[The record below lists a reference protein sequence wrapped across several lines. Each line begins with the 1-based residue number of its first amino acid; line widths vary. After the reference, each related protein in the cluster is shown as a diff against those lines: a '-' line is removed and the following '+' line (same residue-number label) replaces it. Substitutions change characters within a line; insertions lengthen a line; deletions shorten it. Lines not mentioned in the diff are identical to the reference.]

1 MSTLVTTTAQ
11 IGTIKDAAGNANA
24 MTIDSGGRPV
34 LAGQACVAVQCTN
47 TGKFGEDH
55 SNTVYDIS
63 YKAPLPTFT
72 SATTTT
78 QINRGGM
85 TLTFPSYAGGNYAKI
100 VVPVTGVY
108 EYHFYGAARNHVMSD
123 WWTHGLE
130 VNNETASGSSS
141 LTHNLWNFQLNNSSD
156 QNDDEYI
163 SVNHCGIIALDAN
176 DYVVPFVQSVQNVN
190 FDITNNKHGFILRQI

>member
-1 MSTLVTTTAQ
+1 MSTLKV
-11 IGTIKDAAGNANA
+11 GTIQDHANSNTA
-24 MTIDSGGRPV
+24 IEIDSGGRPIFT
-34 LAGQACVAVQCTN
+34 GQACVAVQCTN
-47 TGKFGEDH
+47 TGKFGTDH
-55 SNTVYDIS
+55 SNTVYDIT

-108 EYHFYGAARNHVMSD
+108 EYHFYGASRNHVMND

-130 VNNETASGSSS
+130 VNNETAASGGD
-141 LTHNLWNFQLNNSSD
+141 LDHNLWNWQLNNTSD
-156 QNDDEYI
+156 QNDDEYV
-163 SVNHCGIIALDAN
+163 SVNHCGIIALNAN
-176 DYVVPFVQSVQNVN
+176 DYVVPFVQSVQNIN
-190 FDITNNKHGFILRQI
+190 FDVTNNKHGFLFRQI

>member
-1 MSTLVTTTAQ
+1 MSTLKV
-11 IGTIKDAAGNANA
+11 GTIQDHANSITA
-24 MTIDSGGRPV
+24 ISIDSGGRP
-34 LAGQACVAVQCTN
+34 LLSGQPCVAVQCTN

-55 SNTVYDIS
+55 SNTAYDIS
-63 YKAPLPTFT
+63 YKSPLPTFT

-85 TLTFPSYAGGNYAKI
+85 TLTFPSYASGNYAKI

-108 EYHFYGAARNHVMSD
+108 EYHFYGALRNHVMTD
-123 WWTHGLE
+123 WWTLGLE
-130 VNNETASGSSS
+130 VNNETASSSGSI
-141 LTHNLWNFQLNNSSD
+141 TNNFWNFQMNNSSD

-163 SVNHCGIIALDAN
+163 SANHCGIIALNAN
-176 DYVVPFVQSVQNVN
+176 DYVVPFVQSAQNVN

>member
-1 MSTLVTTTAQ
+1 MSTLKV
-11 IGTIKDAAGNANA
+11 GTIQDHANSITA
-24 MTIDSGGRPV
+24 ISIDSGGRP
-34 LAGQACVAVQCTN
+34 LLSGQPCVAVQSTN
-47 TGKFGEDH
+47 TSKFGDDH

-108 EYHFYGAARNHVMSD
+108 EYHFYGAVRNHVMTD

-130 VNNETASGSSS
+130 VNNETAHGSNS
-141 LTHNLWNFQLNNSSD
+141 LTHNLWNFQMNNSSD

-163 SVNHCGIIALDAN
+163 SANHCGIIALNAN
-176 DYVVPFVQSVQNVN
+176 DYVVPFVQSVQNIN
-190 FDITNNKHGFILRQI
+190 FDVTNNKHGFILRQI